1 MAYQIDWSKKIKRMM
16 KKFVNL
22 SILIIGAVLTGCSGR
37 PQIREG
43 FNYPEMISP
52 IYYLD
57 TFQIQ
62 KPLIVYIDSEPY
74 ITSEAVFDSVADKTT
89 LPKTHGVA
97 KYFTPMLNNYRSGG
111 YIAAYEEPRFFNKSL
126 SNLWYQNHFLYFERN
141 LKLLDS
147 VQGVAV
153 YRFEREPQNFLLSL
167 IATEV
172 YEDTLGDVIYGIE
185 YSNDYMLAILPL
197 YSRKDREAIYY
208 KCYYLSGNHWI

>member
-1 MAYQIDWSKKIKRMM
+1 M
-16 KKFVNL
+16 
-22 SILIIGAVLTGCSGR
+22 
-37 PQIREG
+37 
-43 FNYPEMISP
+43 
-52 IYYLD
+52 
-57 TFQIQ
+57 
-62 KPLIVYIDSEPY
+62 
-74 ITSEAVFDSVADKTT
+74 
-89 LPKTHGVA
+89 
-97 KYFTPMLNNYRSGG
+97 
-111 YIAAYEEPRFFNKSL
+111 

>member
-22 SILIIGAVLTGCSGR
+22 SILIVGAVLTGCSGR

-74 ITSEAVFDSVADKTT
+74 ITSEAVFDSVADKTALRET
-89 LPKTHGVA
+89 RGVVRYLTRDLALDRAENYSFIHKEPKRKLFHKKTSYSYLCNVSFCNIE
-97 KYFTPMLNNYRSGG
+97 K
-111 YIAAYEEPRFFNKSL
+111 
-126 SNLWYQNHFLYFERN
+126 HFQF
-141 LKLLDS
+141 LDS

-153 YRFEREPQNFLLSL
+153 YRFKYKPRNFLLTL
-167 IATEV
+167 ISAEE
-172 YEDTLGDVIYGIE
+172 YKDSRGRFIFGEE
-185 YSNDYMLAILPL
+185 YSNDYILAMLPL
-197 YSRKDREAIYY
+197 YSREILPILDSIE
-208 KCYYLSGNHWI
+208 LL